1 MASKAG
7 ITVAIKGEIDDLEAK
22 ISQSKE
28 IINDATK
35 SIISE
40 NNKLI
45 ASQEALNRIQKTYSK
60 EIDNAN
66 NEIKKYLELKSQNGK
81 LTKEE
86 QQNLAAARAEL
97 ALYKTKTKE
106 LTDVERERQKEI
118 KRNIAITRDMQNLQ
132 RASINDARTE
142 IETKRKVIELEKQS
156 IASKNNLEKSTS
168 NLANT
173 TIRYLRW
180 AGTIAGAV
188 YAGKRAW
195 DATIG
200 SGIAVNKII
209 ENNTYGIAA
218 LISANTQ
225 MVDSLGNT
233 LTPLQKFVMGQ
244 EDAKKVLAEL
254 RKSQ

>member
-45 ASQEALNRIQKTYSK
+45 ASQEALNRIPKTYSK

-97 ALYKTKTKE
+97 ALYITKTK
-106 LTDVERERQKEI
+106 K
-118 KRNIAITRDMQNLQ
+118 
-132 RASINDARTE
+132 
-142 IETKRKVIELEKQS
+142 
-156 IASKNNLEKSTS
+156 
-168 NLANT
+168 
-173 TIRYLRW
+173 
-180 AGTIAGAV
+180 
-188 YAGKRAW
+188 
-195 DATIG
+195 
-200 SGIAVNKII
+200 
-209 ENNTYGIAA
+209 
-218 LISANTQ
+218 LIYS
-225 MVDSLGNT
+225 SL
-233 LTPLQKFVMGQ
+233 
-244 EDAKKVLAEL
+244 
-254 RKSQ
+254 